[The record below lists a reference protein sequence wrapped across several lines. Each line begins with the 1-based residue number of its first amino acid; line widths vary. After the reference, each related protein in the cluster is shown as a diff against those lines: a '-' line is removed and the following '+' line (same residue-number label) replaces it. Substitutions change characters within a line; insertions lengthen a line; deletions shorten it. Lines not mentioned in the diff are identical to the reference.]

1 MPLYSF
7 ILYSL
12 SHETRKVNNVF
23 IWLSN
28 MCDKL
33 GKQCKKFQFL
43 VTIESEHDFS
53 VFFKRLLGHQGISR
67 RKRRRW
73 PWPWRWRRIRRIRI
87 AAVAAMAGERG
98 RRRRA
103 LRRQR
108 HRRLR

>member
-12 SHETRKVNNVF
+12 SHETRKVYNVF

-43 VTIESEHDFS
+43 VTIESEHGFS
-53 VFFKRLLGHQGISR
+53 VFLTDCWDIKGFPEEKEGGGHG
-67 RKRRRW
+67 
-73 PWPWRWRRIRRIRI
+73 
-87 AAVAAMAGERG
+87 RG
-98 RRRRA
+98 GGVGFGGFV
-103 LRRQR
+103 
-108 HRRLR
+108 